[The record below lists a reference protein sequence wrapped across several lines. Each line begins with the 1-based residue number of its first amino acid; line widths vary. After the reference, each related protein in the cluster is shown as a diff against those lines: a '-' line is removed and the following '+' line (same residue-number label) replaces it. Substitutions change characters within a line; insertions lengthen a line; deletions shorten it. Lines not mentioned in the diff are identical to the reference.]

1 MEEKILIF
9 NLWMATM
16 TKKISALFAI
26 LVLSG
31 CGSIY
36 NGTTQK
42 MTILTPGAEN
52 SECALENDI
61 IKSHAHPP
69 QTIKVKRNRL
79 PLTII
84 CTAPG
89 NRVKSTILAP
99 KITKAGAYN
108 AITFS
113 IPGAIY
119 DDHSGAL
126 YEYPEVVEI
135 DFNNVP
141 AISSPKPKYEN
152 PVIKKDSTTNME
164 YMGPTTQI
172 LPNEKTDNI
181 KREIAEKEANIKLN
195 D

>member
-1 MEEKILIF
+1 
-9 NLWMATM
+9 M
-16 TKKISALFAI
+16 TKKIPAFLAI
-26 LVLSG
+26 LILSG

-52 SECALENDI
+52 SECVLENDI
-61 IKSHAHPP
+61 VKSRAHPP

-79 PLTII
+79 PLTIV

-126 YEYPEVVEI
+126 YEYPEIVEI

-141 AISSPKPKYEN
+141 TISSPKPKYEN
-152 PVIKKDSTTNME
+152 PIIKKDTTTNIE
-164 YMGPTTQI
+164 YMGPTNSI
-172 LPNEKTDNI
+172 LPSEKTDNI
-181 KREIAEKEANIKLN
+181 KREIAEKENNQNYN